1 MCGLSLSARLG
12 TRDRGPTSDMQALA
26 KFAVLACPVD
36 GGPGPVAVAD
46 HAVDR
51 ALQYPYRPVGAR
63 DWMNRAITTL
73 HMLGV

>member
-1 MCGLSLSARLG
+1 MRGLSLSARLG

-26 KFAVLACPVD
+26 KFAVPRGRWTGARSGRSC
-36 GGPGPVAVAD
+36 
-46 HAVDR
+46 HVDR